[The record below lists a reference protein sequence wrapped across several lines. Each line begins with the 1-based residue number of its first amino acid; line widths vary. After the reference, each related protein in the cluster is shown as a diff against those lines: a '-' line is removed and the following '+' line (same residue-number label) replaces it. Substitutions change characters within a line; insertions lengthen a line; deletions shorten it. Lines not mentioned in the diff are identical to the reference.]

1 LCGNIKQLKIDK
13 QISSLINLTKKPNK
27 SVSKNALLH
36 YIFQKQMRTIK
47 FLAFVFTILIFT
59 SCEELQDVKVVGVD
73 SFFLNKINTDGIE
86 AEVKIKI
93 HNPNSRGFS
102 LYPSEFDIIFSGI
115 RLGKARLYK
124 RVHINANT
132 EKVYTFKL
140 KSKLEDLNIFDAM
153 RLLNP
158 DNLGKIEVQGDLKA
172 GKFYVKKKFPV
183 NYADRIKIL
192 K

>member
-1 LCGNIKQLKIDK
+1 MKTL
-13 QISSLINLTKKPNK
+13 
-27 SVSKNALLH
+27 
-36 YIFQKQMRTIK
+36 K
-47 FLAFVFTILIFT
+47 FLTFIFT
-59 SCEELQDVKVVGVD
+59 LFILTSCQEFKDVEVIGVD
-73 SFFLNKINTDGIE
+73 SFFINKINTDGIE

-93 HNPNSRGFS
+93 QNPNSRGFS

-124 RVHINANT
+124 RVHINANS

-140 KSKLEDLNIFDAM
+140 KSKLEDLNILDAM

-158 DNLGKIEVQGDLKA
+158 DNLGKIEVKGDLKA
-172 GKFYVKKKFPV
+172 GKFYLKKKFPV
-183 NYADRIKIL
+183 NYTDRIKIL

>member
-1 LCGNIKQLKIDK
+1 MKI
-13 QISSLINLTKKPNK
+13 L
-27 SVSKNALLH
+27 
-36 YIFQKQMRTIK
+36 K
-47 FLAFVFTILIFT
+47 FLAFIFT
-59 SCEELQDVKVVGVD
+59 VFILTSCQEFQDVQVVGVD
-73 SFFLNKINTDGIE
+73 SFFINKINTDGIE

-124 RVHINANT
+124 RVHINANS

-140 KSKLEDLNIFDAM
+140 KSKLEDLNILDAM

-158 DNLGKIEVQGDLKA
+158 DNLGKIEVKGDLKA
-172 GKFYVKKKFPV
+172 GKFYLKKKFPV
-183 NYADRIKIL
+183 NYTDRIKIL

>member
-1 LCGNIKQLKIDK
+1 
-13 QISSLINLTKKPNK
+13 
-27 SVSKNALLH
+27 
-36 YIFQKQMRTIK
+36 MK
-47 FLAFVFTILIFT
+47 FLKFLTFLLPIFILT
-59 SCEELQDVKVVGVD
+59 SCQEFQDVQVVGVD
-73 SFFLNKINTDGIE
+73 SFFINKINADGIE

-93 HNPNSRGFS
+93 QNPNSRGFS

-124 RVHINANT
+124 RVHINANS

-140 KSKLEDLNIFDAM
+140 KSKLEDLNILDAM

-158 DNLGKIEVQGDLKA
+158 DNLGKIEVKGDLKA
-172 GKFYVKKKFPV
+172 GKFYLKKKFPV
-183 NYADRIKIL
+183 NYTDRIKIL

>member
-1 LCGNIKQLKIDK
+1 MKALK
-13 QISSLINLTKKPNK
+13 SLTF
-27 SVSKNALLH
+27 
-36 YIFQKQMRTIK
+36 IFSL
-47 FLAFVFTILIFT
+47 FILT
-59 SCEELQDVKVVGVD
+59 SCQEFQDVQVVGVD
-73 SFFLNKINTDGIE
+73 SFFINKINADGIE

-93 HNPNSRGFS
+93 QNPNSRGFS

-140 KSKLEDLNIFDAM
+140 KSKLEDLNILDAM
-153 RLLNP
+153 RLLNI
-158 DNLGKIEVQGDLKA
+158 DNLGKIEVKGDLKA
-172 GKFYVKKKFPV
+172 GKFYLKKRFPV
-183 NYADRIKIL
+183 NYTDRIKIL